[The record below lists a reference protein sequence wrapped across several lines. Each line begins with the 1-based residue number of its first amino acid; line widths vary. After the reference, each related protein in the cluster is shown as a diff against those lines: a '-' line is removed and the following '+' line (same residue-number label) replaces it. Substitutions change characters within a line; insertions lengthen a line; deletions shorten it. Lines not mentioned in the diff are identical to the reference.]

1 MDVITTVAAVVLGVV
16 FLISGG
22 TKIASHAD
30 WTRLSAEF
38 GAPWIV
44 RVTLPWVELILG
56 ALLIVQI
63 GRPVVALAALVLLA
77 AFTIAIVVRLR
88 QGRHPQCACFGAWS
102 SRPLGWGHV
111 VRNLALMVVAVVAA
125 L

>member
-1 MDVITTVAAVVLGVV
+1 MDVIPTVAAIVLGVV

-22 TKIASHAD
+22 SKIASHAD

-38 GAPWIV
+38 GAPVIV
-44 RVTLPWVELILG
+44 RLTLPWVELILG

-63 GRPVVALAALVLLA
+63 GRRFVALAAFALLA
-77 AFTIAIVVRLR
+77 VFTVAIIVRLR

-102 SRPLGWGHV
+102 SRPLGPGHV
-111 VRNLALMVVAVVAA
+111 VRNLALMALAIVAA